1 MYYGW
6 AILAVCSVAAI
17 ASAPGQTFLL
27 GMFNTPLREATGLGA
42 TALSG
47 AYLVATLGSA
57 FTLPWVGRLSDRI
70 GPRWIVVLAAL
81 GLGFACQAIGWVR
94 GVVSLTIVF
103 YAFRL
108 FGQGSLMLGSA
119 HLLALWFD
127 RRLGTAEGIRG
138 TVQAAG
144 FAALPP
150 VVAWL
155 FARHGWVGAASVLGF
170 AVWAVVVPLTLL
182 IARDSPAHV
191 GTTLDGSEPG
201 AVDAD
206 PGYTLGEA
214 VRSGPFWAVLGLV
227 VGSVLVTTAVLF
239 HLQPLV
245 TSLGLPVSVASRA
258 LVVNPLGS
266 GVATL
271 VGGWLADRVPLPRIL
286 RVGGLIA
293 GAGVASL
300 AAFGSAGG
308 VFAALALLGVGQ
320 GLVTTAGATAIARW
334 YGRAHHGSIRG
345 FTSSS
350 MVAGTSLGPLALS
363 ASRDLVHSWSPALV
377 AFAAGLA
384 ALGLVC
390 AFVGSP
396 APRAAAVA
404 T

>member
-70 GPRWIVVLAAL
+70 GPRWIIVLAAVGL
-81 GLGFACQAIGWVR
+81 GLACQSIGHVG
-94 GVVSLTIVF
+94 GVVSLTLVF

-108 FGQGSLMLGSA
+108 CGQGSLMLGSA

-138 TVQAAG
+138 AVQAAG

-155 FARHGWVGAASVLGF
+155 FARYGWVTAASVLGF
-170 AVWAVVVPLTLL
+170 AVWAVVVPLTLVV
-182 IARDSPAHV
+182 ARDTPEHV
-191 GTTLDGSEPG
+191 GTTLDGSEPSE
-201 AVDAD
+201 VEAD

-214 VRSGPFWAVLGLV
+214 MRSAPFWAVLALIV
-227 VGSVLVTTAVLF
+227 MAVLVTTAVLF
-239 HLQPLV
+239 HLQPLIV
-245 TSLGLPVSVASRA
+245 SLGMSVAVASRA

-266 GVATL
+266 LVATL
-271 VGGWLADRVPLPRIL
+271 VGGWLADRVPLPRL
-286 RVGGLIA
+286 LLVGGLFS
-293 GAGVASL
+293 GAAVTSL
-300 AAFGSAGG
+300 AAIATPAGA
-308 VFAALALLGVGQ
+308 FAALALLGVGQ
-320 GLVTTAGATAIARW
+320 GLVTTSGATAIARW
-334 YGRAHHGSIRG
+334 YGRAHHGTIRG
-345 FTSSS
+345 FTSSA
-350 MVAGTSLGPLALS
+350 MVAGTSVGPLALS
-363 ASRDLVHSWSPALV
+363 ASRDLLESWSPALL
-377 AFAAGLA
+377 AFAVALA

-390 AFVGSP
+390 AFIGTP
-396 APRAAAVA
+396 APRAAARPA
-404 T
+404 

>member
-57 FTLPWVGRLSDRI
+57 LTLPWVGRLSDRI

-81 GLGFACQAIGWVR
+81 GLGFACQAIGWVG
-94 GVVSLTIVF
+94 GVVSLTLVF

-108 FGQGSLMLGSA
+108 FGQGSMMLGSA

-138 TVQAAG
+138 TVQALG

-150 VVAWL
+150 LVAWL
-155 FARHGWVGAASVLGF
+155 FVRYGWIGAASALGF
-170 AVWAVVVPLTLL
+170 AVWAVVIPLTLL
-182 IARDSPAHV
+182 VARDSPELM

-201 AVDAD
+201 QVEAD

-214 VRSGPFWAVLGLV
+214 TRSGPFWAVLGLV
-227 VGSVLVTTAVLF
+227 VIAVLVTTAVLF

-245 TSLGLPVSVASRA
+245 ASLGLPVSVASRA

-271 VGGWLADRVPLPRIL
+271 VGGWLADRVPLTRVL
-286 RVGGLIA
+286 LVGGLFA

-300 AAFGSAGG
+300 AAIGTAGG

-320 GLVTTAGATAIARW
+320 GLVTTSGATAIARW

-345 FTSSS
+345 FTSSA
-350 MVAGTSLGPLALS
+350 MVAGTSMGPLALS
-363 ASRDLVHSWSPALV
+363 ASRDLLQSWSPALV
-377 AFAAGLA
+377 AFAACLA

-396 APRAAAVA
+396 APRAAAG
-404 T
+404 